1 MTTTTFEDGPRREGV
16 CIETSSTK
24 STKFGESKMTDKLY
38 SIVGVAL
45 TPYGYKVR
53 FANDMTRVKVLAKT
67 DTDIELYNLPEPV
80 TKAEAV
86 KVLKT
91 KKAYVDPSFKDS
103 ELVKESIDNAVLKY
117 NAVRAKGKR
126 VTAGPSMASLV
137 ERANATAALN
147 AVAEVKEVTVD
158 VTLEPVAE

>member
-1 MTTTTFEDGPRREGV
+1 MALTNFGNDPKTTDECNEA
-16 CIETSSTK
+16 SSQ
-24 STKFGESKMTDKLY
+24 STNFGESKMTDKLY

-53 FANDMTRVKVLAKT
+53 FANDMTRIKVLAKT
-67 DTDIELYNLPEPV
+67 DSNIELYNMPEPS

-86 KVLKT
+86 KFIKT
-91 KKAYVDPSFKDS
+91 KKAYTDETFLDS
-103 ELVKESIDNAVLKY
+103 DSVREAIDNAILKY

-137 ERANATAALN
+137 ERANAQAAQAETVQAETSE
-147 AVAEVKEVTVD
+147 AVTE
-158 VTLEPVAE
+158 